1 VLSLPELAVATAA
14 IAISAGLIAASLRLP
29 SVTGYLLACYVISYT
44 EVVVVTA
51 VLSVAHLV
59 AHWAMMLA
67 TFGLLSAGLG
77 SWIVAGRP
85 SAPLR
90 FSSVHHLVDVLRDRS
105 LAVLAIGV
113 ACAFVYVAALA
124 LFTPPNS
131 ADALWYHLARAAFW
145 KQHHAVG
152 YIANANDERL
162 NGFPP
167 VGEMAVLYTMVVSG
181 IDRYVTLPALLGY
194 IAMTVGVFGIARRLG
209 VEKLE
214 ALFAAL
220 LFTTLPVV
228 VLQASGALNDLVV
241 GSFLVICVYFC
252 LGGRTVDAVLAGLAL
267 ALAFGT
273 KAYAPL
279 ALPLIV
285 TIAVLAASRSHAL
298 KLAAFGVAAVI
309 LGSTWNLINL
319 VKTGSYLGHV
329 QNETDYSVHGVLSI
343 LALPV
348 RYLIDFV
355 EVPGAKGWR
364 AAAYVVAVLVIGAS
378 WLRSRP
384 SPSRRSLI
392 VAAVVAGTPFLVIA
406 FGPLIDR
413 AYRAFFFDLSRPDL
427 GILGHDRSIFTASP
441 VISYY
446 GPLGLVLLFSPL
458 AFFAARRERS
468 ALLVVFAAA
477 PFLFLLALALT
488 IGYGGLNGRFFVFS
502 MAFAVVPFSLALHD
516 QLIRWAVVAVALPTL
531 LFALYANLEKPPS
544 AWGEPR
550 WRVQTQAGVGQADVF
565 RFTETSIPEDAHVGL
580 AIWKKQWSYPYF
592 GPQLRR
598 VVSFVPSVNSVP
610 PNVDWLVVASS
621 KPAPPS
627 GWQEVMGDAH
637 HFRVYKRE
645 LTHAREARG

>member
-1 VLSLPELAVATAA
+1 M
-14 IAISAGLIAASLRLP
+14 
-29 SVTGYLLACYVISYT
+29 LL
-44 EVVVVTA
+44 
-51 VLSVAHLV
+51 
-59 AHWAMMLA
+59 
-67 TFGLLSAGLG
+67 GLG
-77 SWIVAGRP
+77 WTG
-85 SAPLR
+85 LR
-90 FSSVHHLVDVLRDRS
+90 
-105 LAVLAIGV
+105 
-113 ACAFVYVAALA
+113 AL
-124 LFTPPNS
+124 P
-131 ADALWYHLARAAFW
+131 AR
-145 KQHHAVG
+145 G
-152 YIANANDERL
+152 
-162 NGFPP
+162 
-167 VGEMAVLYTMVVSG
+167 G

-228 VLQASGALNDLVV
+228 VLQPSGALNDLVV

-458 AFFAARRERS
+458 AFFAARRERR

-477 PFLFLLALALT
+477 PFLFSISSSAHYWLRRAERAVLCLFDGIRSRALLACSPRPAHTVGRCRRRLANAPFRPLREPREAALGMGRAPLEGADASGSRPGRCIQVHGNLHSRRRTRWSRDLEEAVELSILRTTASTRRLLRT
-488 IGYGGLNGRFFVFS
+488 IGELCSAYRRLARCRFV
-502 MAFAVVPFSLALHD
+502 
-516 QLIRWAVVAVALPTL
+516 
-531 LFALYANLEKPPS
+531 
-544 AWGEPR
+544 
-550 WRVQTQAGVGQADVF
+550 
-565 RFTETSIPEDAHVGL
+565 
-580 AIWKKQWSYPYF
+580 
-592 GPQLRR
+592 
-598 VVSFVPSVNSVP
+598 
-610 PNVDWLVVASS
+610 
-621 KPAPPS
+621 
-627 GWQEVMGDAH
+627 
-637 HFRVYKRE
+637 
-645 LTHAREARG
+645 EARAAVGMAGGHGRRPPLPCLQA